1 MLRSRRSALRA
12 ATPYLL
18 LAPGLLWLFVFF
30 ALPGVQ
36 MFLYSVSKGSVD
48 LGYHVAWSFDAFT
61 KIPTQFSRQFGNSIV
76 YGGLA
81 TILTFLISYPL
92 AYFIAFRGGRY
103 KNLLLFIVIAP
114 FFTSFLIRT
123 ISWQIILGDNG
134 PVIATLR
141 DVFHVVPENF
151 TFLGEPIAVVS
162 GIVYNFLPFMTLP
175 LYVALEKVDRRLIEA
190 SQDLYAGPWRPQG
203 PIYAAAFG
211 ALLAA
216 AVGWGIGWSVPVF
229 ALVGAILGAVSG
241 AFALS
246 ESFLRVTLPL
256 SLPGVFAGSLLTFIP
271 AVGDYV
277 NASLLGSPRTQM
289 IGNVIQG
296 RFLESNDY
304 PTASAL
310 SIVLMV
316 AILAAVLLYARMLGT
331 DDLVA

>member
-175 LYVALEKVDRRLIEA
+175 LYAALEKIDPRLVEA
-190 SQDLYAGPWRPQG
+190 GGDLYGSAWTTFRK
-203 PIYAAAFG
+203 
-211 ALLAA
+211 
-216 AVGWGIGWSVPVF
+216 
-229 ALVGAILGAVSG
+229 
-241 AFALS
+241 
-246 ESFLRVTLPL
+246 VTWPL
-256 SLPGVFAGSLLTFIP
+256 SMPGVVAGTLLTFIP
-271 AVGDYV
+271 AVGDFI
-277 NASLLGSPRTQM
+277 NAQLLGSIKDKM
-289 IGNVIQG
+289 IGNVIDSQF
-296 RFLESNDY
+296 RIVRDY
-304 PTASAL
+304 PMASAL
-310 SIVLMV
+310 SFLLMTATLAIVFV
-316 AILAAVLLYARMLGT
+316 YIRRAGT
-331 DDLVA
+331 EDLV